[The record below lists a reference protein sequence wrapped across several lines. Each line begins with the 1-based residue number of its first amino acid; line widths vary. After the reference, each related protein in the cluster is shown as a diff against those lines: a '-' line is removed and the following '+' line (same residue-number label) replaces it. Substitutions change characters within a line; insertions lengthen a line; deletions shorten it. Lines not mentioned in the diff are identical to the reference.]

1 MAAGQLSAE
10 TSARGAFVRQGN
22 HFTDRV
28 TADGSSG
35 HPVQPGRYRLVVSL
49 ACPWAQRSMIVRSL
63 LGLEDAIS
71 LAVVDPIRD
80 ERGWRFT
87 LDEGGR
93 DPVTGA
99 AFLSELYEQSDPS
112 FAGRWTVP
120 VLYDTV
126 ARRIVSND
134 YPQITLD
141 LSTQWRA
148 LHAPGAPD
156 LYPGELRQEIDA
168 VNAEVYADVN
178 NGVYRCG
185 FATSQ
190 EAYEEAYERLF
201 RRLDLLSERLAGQRF
216 LVGGRLTEADVRLF
230 TTLVRFDAVYHGH
243 FKANRHTL
251 MQMPVLWEYARRL
264 YALPA
269 FGGTTDFDHIK
280 RHYYGTHDRL
290 NPSGIVPAGPDLS
303 GWSAPVT

>member
-1 MAAGQLSAE
+1 MATGQLSAE

-201 RRLDLLSERLAGQRF
+201 RRLDLLSERAALP
-216 LVGGRLTEADVRLF
+216 GGRPADRGRRAAVHDAGALRRGLPRALQGEPAHAHADAGAVGVRPTAVRPARLRRHHRTS
-230 TTLVRFDAVYHGH
+230 TTSS
-243 FKANRHTL
+243 
-251 MQMPVLWEYARRL
+251 
-264 YALPA
+264 
-269 FGGTTDFDHIK
+269 GTTTA
-280 RHYYGTHDRL
+280 RTTG
-290 NPSGIVPAGPDLS
+290 
-303 GWSAPVT
+303 